1 MNISLSSKAEM
12 QQGKKKKK
20 NKTKQN
26 KHAGNNLYLN
36 PALLI
41 FFLKFFIYKYTT
53 IMVYLILNIFLQ
65 KKISSYTW
73 KLCKIQLSWSNI

>member
-41 FFLKFFIYKYTT
+41 FFLNFLFT
-53 IMVYLILNIFLQ
+53 NIP
-65 KKISSYTW
+65 
-73 KLCKIQLSWSNI
+73 LSWYI